1 MKHYIEYTKTIIEVY
16 EVEAKTI
23 EEAKILVQE
32 NNNPYAPNIIDR
44 KETETYR
51 GVSGLYE
58 NGKLKEVYKDFY
70 K

>member
-1 MKHYIEYTKTIIEVY
+1 MKHYIEYAKKIEEVY

-23 EEAKILVQE
+23 EEAKILVRK
-32 NNNPYAPNIIDR
+32 NHNSYSPINR

-51 GVSGLYE
+51 GVGGLYE
-58 NGKLKEVYKDFY
+58 NGKLKEKYQDFY

>member
-1 MKHYIEYTKTIIEVY
+1 MKHYIEYAKTIIEVY

-32 NNNPYAPNIIDR
+32 NHNPYAPNIIDR